1 MCTIFLIAHSK
12 EKIVAKHYICVD
24 HKYAIHSLQHVM
36 DFALFLF
43 VDVLGGRLE
52 TEMDGQLKDNAGL
65 CYICSGNVEKFV
77 EWW

>member
-1 MCTIFLIAHSK
+1 MENYK
-12 EKIVAKHYICVD
+12 WPDDKITC
-24 HKYAIHSLQHVM
+24 
-36 DFALFLF
+36 ALC

-52 TEMDGQLKDNAGL
+52 TEMDSQLKDNAGL

>member
-1 MCTIFLIAHSK
+1 MHYYAWK
-12 EKIVAKHYICVD
+12 NYKWPDDKITCCVL
-24 HKYAIHSLQHVM
+24 Y
-36 DFALFLF
+36 

>member
-1 MCTIFLIAHSK
+1 
-12 EKIVAKHYICVD
+12 
-24 HKYAIHSLQHVM
+24 M

>member
-1 MCTIFLIAHSK
+1 M
-12 EKIVAKHYICVD
+12 ENYEWPDNKITCC
-24 HKYAIHSLQHVM
+24 
-36 DFALFLF
+36 ALH